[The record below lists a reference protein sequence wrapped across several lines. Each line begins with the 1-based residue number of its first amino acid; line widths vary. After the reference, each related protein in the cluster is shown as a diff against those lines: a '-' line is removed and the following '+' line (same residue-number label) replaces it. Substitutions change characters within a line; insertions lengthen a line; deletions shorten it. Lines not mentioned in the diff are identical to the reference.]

1 MGCEVAKDGG
11 VADGERDHLL
21 VGVRLD
27 DHRLQDVADRVERVL
42 GNVGGRQGL
51 PSLLVVPHLAAVGT
65 WGLGLDLEL
74 RKLVVGFAVRSLD
87 LCGQ

>member
-1 MGCEVAKDGG
+1 MNPSLVGCEVAKDCG

-27 DHRLQDVADRVERVL
+27 DHRFQDVADRVERVL

-51 PSLLVVPHLAAVGT
+51 PSFLVVPHLAALGT
-65 WGLGLDLEL
+65 WGLGLEVWNLF
-74 RKLVVGFAVRSLD
+74 VGFAV
-87 LCGQ
+87 